1 MKIEIDDCGKYSV
14 KYLRSML
21 LSTVREVSANPVLKS
36 IIEAKGYYTWIEK
49 DEGQELVVVL
59 AGDGDES
66 ARISSYFGSELEVQ
80 LPETPQWHRHDVCS
94 PLSVVEI
101 PDWIRFILGKDIC
114 SSESEWFVN
123 LGANFMRLD
132 VIAELLKMPVEDLMA
147 LKFVASDGSERSAI
161 SAPRWDSDPTSSGL
175 ADIRAVMAALAMARF
190 DMDA

>member
-1 MKIEIDDCGKYSV
+1 MRIEIRDCGKYSV
-14 KYLRSML
+14 KYLRSVL

-36 IIEAKGYYTWIEK
+36 IIETTGYHTWTEK
-49 DEGQELVVVL
+49 NEGHELVVFL
-59 AGDGDES
+59 AGNVDES
-66 ARISSYFGSELEVQ
+66 AQISSYFGSELEMEF
-80 LPETPQWHRHDVCS
+80 PETPQWHRQDVCS

-101 PDWIRFILGKDIC
+101 PEWIRFILSKGIC

-132 VIAELLKMPVEDLMA
+132 VIAELIKIPVKDLMA

-161 SAPRWDSDPTSSGL
+161 SAPLWDDDLTSSSL